1 MLHDGVL
8 QNGKFS
14 ILPSTIP
21 IYYIIKFFSYSLG
34 YRPFMLAL
42 QPQIQLLDKFVIQQ
56 ESIPNI
62 DSSMMQFN
70 HNNIKDFT
78 NFEVSTN

>member
-1 MLHDGVL
+1 
-8 QNGKFS
+8 
-14 ILPSTIP
+14 
-21 IYYIIKFFSYSLG
+21 
-34 YRPFMLAL
+34 MLAL

-70 HNNIKDFT
+70 HNNIKDYT
-78 NFEVSTN
+78 NFEVSTI